1 MSSKISFSLEENT
14 VLAECVSQHPCLF
27 DLKHPEYKDLQ
38 VRENVWKEISSVL
51 TKSVDDCKKRWRN
64 IKDTYNRKKRSRNL
78 GTGSAAKNKPTKWQL
93 ADILSF
99 LDVAAYERPS
109 VSNILLNEEDID
121 EDDHTD
127 AANETEIFND
137 SMLSEKNVEENE
149 PQPSSLMLEHETTK
163 QKLTADSKTNKKVKR
178 SDALIEVLNKR
189 SQERNKLM
197 EELTK
202 IEDDDPIDAFFK
214 SMALTVKQFSPD
226 LKVKAKLDILRI
238 VSELE
243 LKNNHQKDN
252 MPASQVPTRPST
264 SYEFPKSVHLCP
276 PENRFENSLGIG
288 DYSTSTSL
296 DSEYTD
302 LSGDYWPQSSNN

>member
-1 MSSKISFSLEENT
+1 MK
-14 VLAECVSQHPCLF
+14 
-27 DLKHPEYKDLQ
+27 
-38 VRENVWKEISSVL
+38 
-51 TKSVDDCKKRWRN
+51 
-64 IKDTYNRKKRSRNL
+64 
-78 GTGSAAKNKPTKWQL
+78 
-93 ADILSF
+93 
-99 LDVAAYERPS
+99 
-109 VSNILLNEEDID
+109 
-121 EDDHTD
+121 
-127 AANETEIFND
+127 
-137 SMLSEKNVEENE
+137 KNVEENE
-149 PQPSSLMLEHETTK
+149 PQPLSLMLEHETTK

-178 SDALIEVLNKR
+178 SDVLIEVLNKK

-238 VSELE
+238 VGELE
-243 LKNNHQKDN
+243 LKNNHQKDS

-276 PENRFENSLGIG
+276 PENRFENSYLGIG